1 MELTD
6 DLYAD
11 RSGRGKLEVSG
22 PQRAWFLDQ
31 ILTQRFEDMQPG
43 EARDAAMITVHGR
56 MTAFLETVATDR
68 AILCHFEPELRPE
81 LIDAL
86 RRYVFAT
93 QVELTDVT
101 EAWGLVLVAG
111 PTWGEAVA
119 AAPVEPIV
127 HPTSE
132 LGASAAY
139 LWVQPS
145 SMEALVA
152 SLRTNGLRDASE
164 EELETLRIAAGMPRW
179 GREMTA
185 KTFPQEV
192 GIDGRAVHYDKGCY
206 LGQEAMAKIHFRGK
220 VNRRLAVV
228 VAAERLEPG
237 AEIAA
242 EGKRVGVVTSA
253 SDGRGL
259 ALVHHTIAPGAS
271 VGVGD
276 VEARVI
282 G

>member
-1 MELTD
+1 MELTE

-11 RSGRGKLEVSG
+11 RSWRGKLEVSG

-31 ILTQRFEDMQPG
+31 ILTQRFEDMGPG

-56 MTAFLETVATDR
+56 MTAFLETVATD
-68 AILCHFEPELRPE
+68 ASILCHFEPELRAD
-81 LIDAL
+81 LLDAL
-86 RRYVFAT
+86 RRYLFAT
-93 QVELTDVT
+93 QVELDDVT
-101 EAWGLVLVAG
+101 DAWGLVLVAG
-111 PTWGEAVA
+111 PSWGEAVA
-119 AAPVEPIV
+119 TAPVAPIV

-139 LWVQPS
+139 LWVEPPRLD
-145 SMEALVA
+145 ELVA
-152 SLRTNGLRDASE
+152 SLGSHGLRAASE
-164 EELETLRIAAGMPRW
+164 DELEDLRIEAGMPRW
-179 GREMTA
+179 GREMTP

-220 VNRRLAVV
+220 VNRRLAVIE
-228 VAAERLEPG
+228 AAGALEAG
-237 AEIAA
+237 AEISAD
-242 EGKRVGVVTSA
+242 ERRIGVVTSA

-259 ALVHHTIAPGAS
+259 ALVHHTIAPGAP
-271 VGVGD
+271 VTIGGT
-276 VEARVI
+276 EARVV